1 MTPPAKTS
9 PTKTA
14 DARRTALAVLRA
26 VLDDRRP
33 LDEALTGNA
42 HFTKL
47 ETRDRAFCRLLL
59 TTVLRRLGQIDDA
72 LDRCLDRP
80 IRPKDSLLR
89 HILRLGAAQ
98 LLFLET
104 PPHAAV
110 STSLDL
116 AQGPRLAG
124 QRGLLTAVLRRRS
137 REGRERVA
145 EIGRAHV

>member
-80 IRPKDSLLR
+80 IRPKDYLLR
-89 HILRLGAAQ
+89 HILRLRSKEHTSELQ
-98 LLFLET
+98 SIIRNSY
-104 PPHAAV
+104 AV
-110 STSLDL
+110 F
-116 AQGPRLAG
+116 
-124 QRGLLTAVLRRRS
+124 GLKKQN
-137 REGRERVA
+137 
-145 EIGRAHV
+145 IY

>member
-42 HFTKL
+42 HFTTL

-72 LDRCLDRP
+72 LERCLDRP

-98 LLFLET
+98 LDRK
-104 PPHAAV
+104 
-110 STSLDL
+110 ST
-116 AQGPRLAG
+116 RLN
-124 QRGLLTAVLRRRS
+124 S
-137 REGRERVA
+137 S
-145 EIGRAHV
+145 H

>member
-33 LDEALTGNA
+33 LAEALTGNA

-59 TTVLRRLGQIDDA
+59 KTVLRRLGPLHDA
-72 LDRCLDRP
+72 LDRRLDRHS
-80 IRPKDSLLR
+80 RPTASLLP
-89 HILRLGAAQ
+89 HILRTGAAHRP
-98 LLFLET
+98 FMHS
-104 PPHAAV
+104 PP
-110 STSLDL
+110 
-116 AQGPRLAG
+116 
-124 QRGLLTAVLRRRS
+124 RS
-137 REGRERVA
+137 EA
-145 EIGRAHV
+145 P